1 MTLRLSY
8 YFALLRLD
16 AMPFADLKKMEPA
29 SGSIKACSL
38 YFTYVDRGIDHH
50 SDGSYELV
58 HLPPKPLFPTIDP

>member
-1 MTLRLSY
+1 MSLRLPY
-8 YFALLRLD
+8 DFGLLRLG

-29 SGSIKACSL
+29 SGSINVRSF

-58 HLPPKPLFPTIDP
+58 HQQPKPLFPMIDP